1 MRTSPDQNRTAF
13 TLTEVLVVIAI
24 IGILAAL
31 LLPTLSRAKRKSQRV
46 TCASNL
52 HQIDVALR
60 MYADD
65 NKDVLPFVG
74 PQSSE
79 GDGVWQRFR
88 PLVQN
93 YLGIQSPA
101 TSKDKIFVCPADTFC
116 VGFNDLGPIRGGGPA
131 HERHTGTNFTSYLFN
146 GFNTAINPPAP
157 GIAGTHLATIPNP
170 ARTVLVA
177 EGPAFVG
184 FSWHEPHQELLFCD
198 ALNEV
203 GYVDGHVGFVKI
215 YWKGP
220 SSRFGSACYY
230 DPPPGYA
237 YTWNGK

>member
-1 MRTSPDQNRTAF
+1 MRTSPDQTAF
-13 TLTEVLVVIAI
+13 TLTELLVVIAVM
-24 IGILAAL
+24 GILAAL
-31 LLPTLSRAKRKSQRV
+31 LLPSLARAKRKSQQV
-46 TCASNL
+46 SCTSNL
-52 HQIDVALR
+52 HQIDLALR

-65 NKDVLPFVG
+65 NKDVLPFIG
-74 PQSSE
+74 PRSPE
-79 GDGVWQRFR
+79 GDAVWQRFR

-93 YLGIQSPA
+93 YLGIQSRA
-101 TSKDKIFVCPADTFC
+101 SSQDKIFACPADRFC
-116 VGFNDLGPIRGGGPA
+116 IGFDDHGPIRGGPA
-131 HERHTGTNFTSYLFN
+131 HEDHTGTNFTSYLFN
-146 GFNTAINPPAP
+146 GFNTALLPPAP
-157 GIAGTHLATIPNP
+157 GIAGAPMGAIPNP

-203 GYVDGHVGFVKI
+203 GYVDGHVSFVKI

-220 SSRFGSACYY
+220 STKAGAACYY

-237 YTWNGK
+237 YTWSGK